1 MLHCNLSQALLG
13 LSKSAKDKELP
24 PVPLPRDDV
33 DATRILTA
41 KTLGRKNFKRLQ
53 INSSPEK
60 LLGPLLAPDP
70 SAHAA
75 TSPIINYDVS
85 LLRLRRQ
92 RPPPTLNLQKRL
104 VTNPEVPTILM
115 DAVPGVSPQLVL
127 RPAQDLNSQ
136 LHSLLLGDH
145 GLRRKQTVILSISPK
160 KLTLLSPLDPH
171 TPLGSASQIL
181 GSVLALQLTMSS
193 PLATKLLFKI
203 ENSNDLMFLKDLG
216 LGNSGTVL
224 KVVHLPTQTTMAKK
238 IIPIDPNTAV
248 QTQIIRELRILHEC
262 HSPSIIEFYGAFVN
276 RNNIV
281 ICMEYCNCGSLDKI
295 LPLCNPQ
302 QFPDYVLRKL
312 AYSMLTGLEYLYTA
326 HKIIHRDIKPLNV
339 LMTHRGEFKL
349 CDFGVLRE
357 LTNSLAQ
364 ADTFV
369 GTLMYMSPERIQ
381 GLKYGVK
388 LDVWLMGLML
398 IELAL
403 GQSVWRDEDDDDEHR
418 MSGPNGILDLLQ
430 RIVNETPPLLTG
442 KKNPVTGKPYDP
454 QLCEFID
461 YAMVKDEQQR
471 KLPRELLADKHGW
484 LDGVGDGLYD
494 KEVRA
499 WAKGIRK
506 LHIQKAEKKLES
518 QQAR

>member
-13 LSKSAKDKELP
+13 LTKSAKDKELP
-24 PVPLPRDDV
+24 PVPLPRDDDV

-70 SAHAA
+70 GAYA
-75 TSPIINYDVS
+75 TTAPPLQLDGS

-104 VTNPEVPTILM
+104 VTNPEIPTILM
-115 DAVPGVSPQLVL
+115 DKISGISPQMVL
-127 RPAQDLNSQ
+127 RPPQDLNSQ
-136 LHSLLLGDH
+136 LQGLLLGEH

-171 TPLGSASQIL
+171 TPLNHVSVP
-181 GSVLALQLTMSS
+181 VLALQLTMSS

-203 ENSNDLMFLKDLG
+203 ENSDDLMFLKDLG

-224 KVVHLPTQTTMAKK
+224 KVVHLPTQITMAKK

-312 AYSMLTGLEYLYTA
+312 AYSMLTGLEYLYTT

-403 GQSVWRDEDDDDEHR
+403 GQPVWRDDDDDDEHP

-430 RIVNETPPLLTG
+430 RIVNETPPLLKG
-442 KKNPVTGKPYDP
+442 KTNPVTGKPYNP

-461 YAMVKDEQQR
+461 FAMVKDEQQR

-484 LDGVGDGLYD
+484 LEGVEDGLYD
-494 KEVRA
+494 KDVRV

-506 LHIQKAEKKLES
+506 LHIQKADKKAES
-518 QQAR
+518 QHAR